1 MKLLN
6 NVQVIKLGF
15 HLELFA
21 QIYISALEF
30 CKHDLNCTIKKSINF
45 LKKKKKNCFLV
56 NAAHKSLLETRDIL
70 QRVIIED
77 ILELL
82 F

>member
-1 MKLLN
+1 MPYVQHMKLLN

-30 CKHDLNCTIKKSINF
+30 CKHDLNCTIKKSIIF
-45 LKKKKKNCFLV
+45 LKKKKLFLSQCSTQEPPR
-56 NAAHKSLLETRDIL
+56 NKRHITTSNN
-70 QRVIIED
+70 
-77 ILELL
+77 
-82 F
+82 